1 MKHVFKYVSNFVLQ
15 EGKLLL
21 LKRSSKKAILPSKWS
36 VSVGT
41 LKEGESVLEGATRE
55 LNEEL
60 GPLSQNLHLIAAG
73 KSLEVEG
80 SETSTGITH
89 PLLWVRVGRAWQEPA
104 LNHEHDDFKWI
115 KLYASD
121 SELDKLDT
129 VMGLQHSAQELIPPP
144 CSLIEST
151 IERPDLAL
159 NQQVVTIMKA
169 CKTWPE
175 LHVSLWRFLDAME
188 EKKKDLAD
196 ARKLRNLFRYWL
208 SSMPKR
214 KFQDD
219 VIENSEE
226 YNPLGV
232 LVNDKAFFATRLSC
246 LLGHDIQ
253 ASELD

>member
-60 GPLSQNLHLIAAG
+60 GPLSQNLHLIAAGKSLEVEGSETSTGITHPLTSLNAAG

-188 EKKKDLAD
+188 EKKIGGCEKA
-196 ARKLRNLFRYWL
+196 AQSF
-208 SSMPKR
+208 S
-214 KFQDD
+214 
-219 VIENSEE
+219 
-226 YNPLGV
+226 V
-232 LVNDKAFFATRLSC
+232 LVVKHAKEKIS
-246 LLGHDIQ
+246 G
-253 ASELD
+253 